1 MFQNQK
7 EIYEFQITV
16 KLLMS
21 SYYSSNKCFQRLQG
35 EISYLT
41 GEINAITNAFAA
53 EQNRSMDLGNRLAS
67 MEKEL
72 RFKIDV
78 LVSELAS
85 ERGKT
90 NIDIS
95 SLDTRIKN
103 EYADR

>member
-1 MFQNQK
+1 M
-7 EIYEFQITV
+7 
-16 KLLMS
+16 
-21 SYYSSNKCFQRLQG
+21 
-35 EISYLT
+35 
-41 GEINAITNAFAA
+41 TNAFAA
-53 EQNRSMDLGNRLAS
+53 EKNRSLDLGSRLAS

-78 LVSELAS
+78 LGSELAS

>member
-1 MFQNQK
+1 MNSK
-7 EIYEFQITV
+7 SRLDSIKPEILRNY
-16 KLLMS
+16 
-21 SYYSSNKCFQRLQG
+21 RLQG

-41 GEINAITNAFAA
+41 GELNAMTNAFAN
-53 EQNRSMDLGNRLAS
+53 EQNRSLDLGSRLAS

-72 RFKIDV
+72 RFKIEV
-78 LVSELAS
+78 LGSELAS

-95 SLDTRIKN
+95 SLDTRIQG